1 MAWLT
6 LLPPMVAIALAVYKR
21 EVIAALLVALFTSEF
36 LQHAYNPVFGAMAT
50 LERIVAVFGD
60 ADNTR
65 ILVFSLLIGALLAFI
80 RDFGGVAAFVDRISK
95 TGLVNGPRRVGLV
108 TTFTGIA
115 IFIETN
121 LSVLTAGI
129 FSQSLF
135 DSFHLSRA
143 RLAYVIDS
151 TCAPVSVL
159 ILVNAWGAYILQL
172 VAPYELANPV
182 ASVAYTIPLNF
193 YAWFTLLLVF
203 YTVSFNRSHGPMR
216 QSDAQASS
224 ATPEL
229 HTATPTR
236 SRYMLLPL
244 AVMVL
249 GILAFMVYTGHGKL
263 LAGSGSRSV
272 FWGTALAILVAY
284 ALLRYDKK
292 EPHRKLVEQAFS
304 GMGKLLPL
312 VTTVL
317 LAMAIGA
324 SMRAL
329 GTGAFVAGMVG
340 DFLPAF
346 AVAPLVFISA
356 AVISFTTGTSWGTFG
371 ILIPIAIPVAQSM
384 DLPVPLVL
392 AAMLGGGVFGDHC
405 SPISDTTIISSL
417 ASGCDHL
424 EHVRTQLP
432 YALVAG
438 LLSTVA
444 YALAGWWA
452 G

>member
-1 MAWLT
+1 MNWLT
-6 LLPPMVAIALAVYKR
+6 LLPPLVAIALAIYKR
-21 EVIAALLVALFTSEF
+21 EVIAALLLALLCSET
-36 LQHAYNPVFGAMAT
+36 LQQAYNPALGALAT

-65 ILVFSLLIGALLAFI
+65 ILVFSLLIGALLAFLQ
-80 RDFGGVAAFVDRISK
+80 DFGGVAAFVARISK

-108 TTFTGIA
+108 TFLTGVA

-121 LSVLTAGI
+121 LSILTSGI
-129 FSQSLF
+129 FAQSLF
-135 DSFHLSRA
+135 DRFKMSRA
-143 RLAYVIDS
+143 RLAYIIDS
-151 TCAPVSVL
+151 TSAPVSVL
-159 ILVNAWGAYILQL
+159 FLVNAWGAMILQL
-172 VAPYELANPV
+172 ATPYHLSNPV
-182 ASVAYTIPLNF
+182 ATVAWTIPLNF
-193 YAWFTLLLVF
+193 YAWLTLALVF
-203 YTVSFNRSHGPMR
+203 YTVVQNRTHGPMHQAETR
-216 QSDAQASS
+216 AHSVSPDTHPAQPSC
-224 ATPEL
+224 
-229 HTATPTR
+229 
-236 SRYMLLPL
+236 SRYMLVPL
-244 AVMVL
+244 LVMVM
-249 GILAFMVYTGHGKL
+249 GILAFMTYTGHGEL
-263 LAGSGSRSV
+263 LKGSGSRSV
-272 FWGTALAILVAY
+272 LWGTALAILVGY
-284 ALLRYDKK
+284 GLLRYHKK
-292 EPHRKLVEQAFS
+292 EPHTKLVNHAFA

-324 SMRAL
+324 SMREL

-340 DFLPAF
+340 DFLPVF

-371 ILIPIAIPVAQSM
+371 ILIPIAIPVAQTM
-384 DLPVPLVL
+384 GLPVPLVL
-392 AAMLGGGVFGDHC
+392 SAVLGGGVFGDHC

-438 LLSTVA
+438 VGSVIA
-444 YALAGWWA
+444 YAMAGWWV